1 MNPMRYIITRSCL
14 QEGSIRLLKY
24 NEALFPE
31 SGAVTFVDDRGDEYP
46 AQISRDQMR
55 VLGLG
60 RMYHR
65 HNLGVNDLLIVN
77 LLEPGR
83 YGAETVVKP
92 HAPAPAPR
100 EAAAPAPETRRV
112 VVSSTPH
119 VREVRTQAVSAAQP
133 TPATQPGA
141 AQTGTVQPQPTQT
154 AAAAHAQ
161 PAQGTA
167 APVTPVP
174 VTPVETARPEAR
186 AEARPASVAPATSAP
201 SARAG
206 SGGAAVAL
214 APARPVVVAA
224 TPTPQVGS
232 EGGSDEDQLSEFA
245 RLTGYRLEYPAPDLL
260 RLRADLGPQ
269 YGYSVL
275 LATSEE
281 ATRQPEWTGGGDDH
295 RLLLCA
301 EAQRPAGERRLT
313 REALGALNEHA
324 RLAPLSP
331 VDLRGYWRAGDVDL
345 ESAASVAE
353 LVSAHLAQRG
363 TFSFVLLTL
372 AQQPARS
379 VVSVPRL
386 AERLGSGVNTAE
398 LNTVLDT
405 LTRAPFLALTPL
417 PGGQYL
423 LRTGV
428 GDLLADLADYAQ
440 GVRRRVRTPVNA

>member
-14 QEGSIRLLKY
+14 QEGGMRLLKY

-31 SGAVTFVDDRGDEYP
+31 SGPATFVDDRGEEY
-46 AQISRDQMR
+46 AVQIDRDQAR

-60 RMYHR
+60 RLFHR
-65 HNLGVNDLLIVN
+65 HNLGVNDVMIVTA
-77 LLEPGR
+77 LEAGR
-83 YGAETVVKP
+83 YGVETVVKP
-92 HAPAPAPR
+92 YAQAPAPQQR
-100 EAAAPAPETRRV
+100 ETVCAAAPETRRV

-119 VREVRTQAVSAAQP
+119 VREVRTQTVQAVPAASGPVPQP
-133 TPATQPGA
+133 APA
-141 AQTGTVQPQPTQT
+141 AQTQVAPPQTTQPQP
-154 AAAAHAQ
+154 APSG
-161 PAQGTA
+161 PAQTGATPGVTGPAVQASTPRREERA
-167 APVTPVP
+167 APVTAQAQPSVQAQP
-174 VTPVETARPEAR
+174 AAR
-186 AEARPASVAPATSAP
+186 AVAAPEVPATVP
-201 SARAG
+201 
-206 SGGAAVAL
+206 AVL
-214 APARPVVVAA
+214 
-224 TPTPQVGS
+224 GD
-232 EGGSDEDQLSEFA
+232 SDEDHVSEFA
-245 RLTGYRLEYPAPDLL
+245 RLCGYRLEFPAPGLM
-260 RLRADLGPQ
+260 RLKADLGPQ

-281 ATRQPEWTGGGDDH
+281 AARRPEWTGGSDDH
-295 RLLLCA
+295 HLLLCA
-301 EAQRPAGERRLT
+301 ESQRPAGYNRLT
-313 REALGALNEHA
+313 REALSALSEHA

-331 VDLRGYWRAGDVDL
+331 VDLRGYWRAGSVDL

-372 AQQPARS
+372 AQQPAHS

-398 LNTVLDT
+398 LHTVLDT

-428 GDLLADLADYAQ
+428 GDLLGDLADYAQ
-440 GVRRRVRTPVNA
+440 GVRRRVRTPVGAGHVNA